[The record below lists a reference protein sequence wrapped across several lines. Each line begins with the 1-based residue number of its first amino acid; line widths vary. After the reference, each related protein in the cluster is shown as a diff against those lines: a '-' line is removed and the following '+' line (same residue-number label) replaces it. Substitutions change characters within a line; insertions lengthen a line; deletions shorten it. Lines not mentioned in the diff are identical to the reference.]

1 MIDYKCHKIHY
12 KEESFVVATRNEIK
26 LSLLL
31 GALAMGFLM
40 LALFLFSLQF
50 LPVADLAKEF
60 GIPASIAAVVLNIVN
75 AGGAVTTIV
84 SILLAVGSGGLSLLA
99 AAGKETIRQF
109 LKKKIQEK
117 GKRATIAW

>member
-1 MIDYKCHKIHY
+1 M
-12 KEESFVVATRNEIK
+12 VATRNEIK